1 MEEKNIII
9 ELKERALERVK
20 NHQEEIRQN
29 ELFVRCCDDT
39 SMSIAD
45 PAVFKK
51 IKYNAMNA
59 KNAAENP
66 DVAPVDDK
74 DRAETAIKDASVQ
87 LMTSKKNL
95 EVILDN
101 LNEVNRSSLEGE
113 VADLRNYVSDNKELD
128 EKWINYSQDV
138 LNGNYYEFNE
148 KEKVEYQKQEEVFE
162 DLSNEPNNVVE
173 ETNEVIEPV
182 VEEPQEVAE
191 EEKVVS
197 VEPFVRKENTEIDAL
212 SQELDAELDKALK
225 PIQEDINNIKGEL
238 EPEIAPVEP
247 EIVDNTD
254 LSNAEPA
261 DFFSFNSDIE
271 PKEDKVEETIESAAN
286 VDEGAVKVVKVE
298 EVGAP
303 EQNQDEDYTRRL
315 AA

>member
-29 ELFVRCCDDT
+29 EMFIKCCDDT
-39 SMSIAD
+39 SLSIAD
-45 PAVFKK
+45 QAVFKK

-74 DRAETAIKDASVQ
+74 ERAETAIKDASVQ

-95 EVILDN
+95 EVILNN
-101 LNEVNRSSLEGE
+101 LNEVNRSSLENE
-113 VADLRNYVSDNKELD
+113 VNDLRNYVSSNKELD

-148 KEKVEYQKQEEVFE
+148 KEEVEYHEEKLNEYSEPENVIQDTKEEV
-162 DLSNEPNNVVE
+162 EPVE
-173 ETNEVIEPV
+173 ETKNEV
-182 VEEPQEVAE
+182 E
-191 EEKVVS
+191 EENKVVS
-197 VEPFVRKENTEIDAL
+197 IEPFNKEEKSDFDTL

-225 PIQEDINNIKGEL
+225 PVQQDIANINSEVVPEFDL
-238 EPEIAPVEP
+238 AQTEPISDLNSVEP
-247 EIVDNTD
+247 T
-254 LSNAEPA
+254 
-261 DFFSFNSDIE
+261 DFFSFNTEDE
-271 PKEDKVEETIESAAN
+271 KKEEKVDETIESAMN

-303 EQNQDEDYTRRL
+303 EQTQDEEYTRRL
-315 AA
+315 SA